1 MTEQHQHQAES
12 AMCPPLVDISCAGC
26 GIACDRRPTSRGRW
40 RVPAGWRR
48 LQDRFWCP
56 ACKRQRFILRAI
68 ALPVSGPADGT
79 WPELRL
85 ALHTAFG
92 ETTRCSNWLMT
103 QFYVRD
109 RQREPHDAQLP
120 AMRRIYLYP
129 EARTL
134 FPALSSQTLAS
145 LEQQVLARY
154 RAARLA
160 LVWRHAVSLPTY
172 RYPVPL
178 PLPARMWSLA
188 RHDERWHLSVRIG
201 DRRWSLRLRHGPG
214 MIRQLRLLE
223 QVAAGTVEAGEATLY
238 EIASH
243 RGDHRSE
250 SATDRRLMVKVAV
263 WVARHDGT
271 PIGLG
276 RKTTNTPAMT
286 TAGVLIVR
294 TASDAFLTAHLA
306 TVTPA
311 PIDDSSGAVA
321 GPGPYVT
328 PRTESNDP
336 WTLRGE
342 HVRRW
347 IVEAARR
354 RQHLQEDLARTRRY
368 GHVPDVVN
376 VERRRA
382 GRLRRR
388 LNDWTHRAT
397 ASLIA
402 WANRRGVTTIVWD
415 DVVGGYLPTYPW
427 QQFLATLTYKA
438 AVTGIRLL
446 PARDVMATDEAST
459 IGHLQAEA
467 RARPGTLAGRD
478 RYRERA
484 QAPEIAGRTPRR
496 LRGDRNGRHDANPTA
511 EGRSSGLEMDAST
524 ELTADDELSGHDGMK
539 A

>member
-1 MTEQHQHQAES
+1 MTEPHHHPAEC
-12 AMCPPLVDISCAGC
+12 AMCRPPIDISCAGC
-26 GIACDRRPTSRGRW
+26 RIACDRRPTSRGLW
-40 RVPAGWRR
+40 RVPAGWKR
-48 LQDRFWCP
+48 LQDRLWCP
-56 ACKRQRFILRAI
+56 ACKRQRFSLRVV
-68 ALPVSGPADGT
+68 ALPVSGPADAT

-85 ALHTAFG
+85 ALHTAFD

-109 RQREPHDAQLP
+109 RQREPQDMQLP
-120 AMRRIYLYP
+120 AMRRMYLYP

-134 FPALSSQTLAS
+134 FPALASQTLAS
-145 LEQQVLARY
+145 LEHQVLARY

-188 RHDERWHLSVRIG
+188 RYDERWHLSVRIG

-214 MIRQLRLLE
+214 MVRQLRLLE

-250 SATDRRLMVKVAV
+250 SATNRRLMVKVAV
-263 WVARHDGT
+263 WLGRDDGT
-271 PIGLG
+271 AIGLG

-294 TASDAFLTAHLA
+294 TGSDAFLTAHLA
-306 TVTPA
+306 TVTTA
-311 PIDDSSGAVA
+311 PVDHSSGAVA
-321 GPGPYVT
+321 GPGPHVT
-328 PRTESNDP
+328 PRTESGDP

-347 IVEAARR
+347 ILEAARQ
-354 RQHLQEDLARTRRY
+354 RQQLQEDLARTRGY

-388 LNDWTHRAT
+388 LNDWTHRTT
-397 ASLIA
+397 ASLVA
-402 WANRRGVTTIVWD
+402 WANRHGVTTIVWD
-415 DVVGGYLPTYPW
+415 DAVGGYLPTYKW

-438 AVTGIRLL
+438 AATGIRVL
-446 PARDVMATDEAST
+446 PARDVTASDEASMN
-459 IGHLQAEA
+459 GHLQAEA

-478 RYRERA
+478 RSRERV
-484 QAPEIAGRTPRR
+484 QAPEIAGRSPRR
-496 LRGDRNGRHDANPTA
+496 LRGDRNGRYDANPTA
-511 EGRSSGLEMDAST
+511 EGASSGHVMDAST
-524 ELTADDELSGHDGMK
+524 ELPS
-539 A
+539 

>member
-1 MTEQHQHQAES
+1 MTEQDQQQVGCAS
-12 AMCPPLVDISCAGC
+12 SLPPGQISCAGC
-26 GIACDRRPTSRGRW
+26 EVVRDRCATSRGQW

-48 LQDRFWCP
+48 LQGRFWCRN
-56 ACKRQRFILRAI
+56 CKRQRFILRSI

-103 QFYVRD
+103 QFFVRD

-120 AMRRIYLYP
+120 AMCRIYLYP

-134 FPALSSQTLAS
+134 FPALASQTLAS
-145 LEQQVLARY
+145 LERQVLARY

-188 RHDERWHLSVRIG
+188 RHDQRWHVSVRLG
-201 DRRWSLRLRHGPG
+201 DRRWSLRLRQGPG
-214 MIRQLRLLE
+214 MVRQLRLLE

-238 EIASH
+238 QIASH

-263 WVARHDGT
+263 WLARHDGT
-271 PIGLG
+271 AIDLG
-276 RKTTNTPAMT
+276 RKTTNTPAM

-311 PIDDSSGAVA
+311 PIDDSIRAV
-321 GPGPYVT
+321 GGSGPYVA
-328 PRTESNDP
+328 PRTESNDS

-342 HVRRW
+342 QVRRW

-354 RQHLQEDLARTRRY
+354 RQHLHEDLARTRRY

-388 LNDWTHRAT
+388 LHDWTHRAT

-402 WANRRGVTTIVWD
+402 WASRRGVTTIVWD
-415 DVVGGYLPTYPW
+415 GAVGGYLPTYPW
-427 QQFLATLTYKA
+427 QQFVTTLTDKA
-438 AVTGIRLL
+438 AVTGIRVLS
-446 PARDVMATDEAST
+446 ARDVTATDEAST

-467 RARPGTLAGRD
+467 RARPSTLAGRD

-511 EGRSSGLEMDAST
+511 EGLSSGLEIDAST
-524 ELTADDELSGHDGMK
+524 ELTGDDELSGHDGMK